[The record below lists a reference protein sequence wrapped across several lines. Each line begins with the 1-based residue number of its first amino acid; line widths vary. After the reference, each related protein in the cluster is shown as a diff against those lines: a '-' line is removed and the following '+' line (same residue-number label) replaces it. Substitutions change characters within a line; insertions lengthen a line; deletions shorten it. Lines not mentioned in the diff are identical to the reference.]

1 MITRLR
7 IVVLLLISLPSFAE
21 TYDCKLPKN
30 ETLTIGCSNY
40 CGRFNKWALR
50 KYARRLGYKLKIVNL
65 RSSNQSIDYSQVDGI
80 LIPGGSDINPE
91 RYINAVTP
99 EMRDHIEEIKHLT
112 NYSEIGELRDEFE
125 FDLLENYFQDE
136 RSLKQPILGICRG
149 MQVLTV
155 SQGIP
160 LYIDIKHELGIK
172 NRRYTLDLVSVKD
185 ENSLIKSLMKKSKFR
200 GVELH
205 HQGLHV
211 PYFLKHIEN
220 WPHLNLTATSNGGK
234 IGEVL
239 EFSNRPVLGVQFHP
253 EYTFG
258 KVRQNL
264 FKWLL
269 NKACENKTQL

>member
-1 MITRLR
+1 MTNFKKKIGITLR
-7 IVVLLLISLPSFAE
+7 VTDEKKYVEKRDSLSHDWSGFLEKIECIPIFIPNTITNKE
-21 TYDCKLPKN
+21 EFLN
-30 ETLTIGCSNY
+30 EINVQG
-40 CGRFNKWALR
+40 F
-50 KYARRLGYKLKIVNL
+50 
-65 RSSNQSIDYSQVDGI
+65 I
-80 LIPGGSDINPE
+80 LSGGDNINDSPE
-91 RYINAVTP
+91 RDSTEKAI
-99 EMRDHIEEIKHLT
+99 IEFGIKNKIPL
-112 NYSEIGELRDEFE
+112 F
-125 FDLLENYFQDE
+125 
-136 RSLKQPILGICRG
+136 GICRG

-172 NRRYTLDLVSVKD
+172 NRRYTLDLVSVND